1 MTRIKIKSK
10 QSKALRGEMVVDHC
24 RHLLAYGC
32 IRIHGVRTQHR
43 RSTDMMPTPTQSR
56 HTHSLNIITIT
67 DKQYHNRISNV
78 ILVTIGKQVDCAK
91 TVKTEHPKTADKN
104 EKV

>member
-1 MTRIKIKSK
+1 VKSK

-24 RHLLAYGC
+24 RHMFAYGC
-32 IRIHGVRTQHR
+32 KRKTGLCAQHR
-43 RSTDMMPTPTQSR
+43 LSTSLMPTPTQSR

-67 DKQYHNRISNV
+67 DKQHHNWIPNV
-78 ILVTIGKQVDCAK
+78 TLVTIGNQVDCAR